1 MNICLLG
8 NNLTNLVLANIFLK
22 KKINVDIISLASA
35 PVLKNTIR
43 TIAIS
48 SENYKFLKENIKN
61 FKNLGWPT
69 SMIKIYSERNR
80 SSELFEFKNKN
91 QNNFYL
97 LKYIE
102 FYNLLKKNKFLKFV
116 KYKNYNFE
124 TIKKRNYNLII
135 NSEHN
140 NLITKKFF
148 FKKIERNYN
157 SLAHTAI
164 IGHKKINNKI
174 AIQIFTNSGP
184 LAFLPLSDSQ
194 TSIVFSNNSNKLINK
209 KEFLEIINKYNHK
222 YFVKKISNIE
232 SFSIKFSHLRN
243 YVYKNILSFGDLIHK
258 VHPLAGQ
265 GFNMTI
271 RDIKSLSLILDENIK
286 LGIDDGETIA
296 QKFQEHNKHLNFMYG
311 VGIDSINSFFK
322 LDTKLKNNL
331 SEPIF
336 KILKG
341 NKFLNNY
348 ATFFSN

>member
-8 NNLTNLVLANIFLK
+8 NNLTNLVLANIFLRN
-22 KKINVDIISLASA
+22 KINVDIICQTHTPA
-35 PVLKNTIR
+35 LKNTIR

-48 SENYKFLKENIKN
+48 NENYKFLKENIKN
-61 FKNLGWPT
+61 FSNLGWPT
-69 SMIKIYSERNR
+69 SMIKIYSEKNR

-97 LKYIE
+97 LKYID
-102 FYNLLKKNKFLKFV
+102 FYNLLRKNKLLKFL
-116 KYKNYNFE
+116 KYKNYGFE
-124 TIKKRNYNLII
+124 TINKRNYNLII

-148 FKKIERNYN
+148 YKKIGKNYN

-164 IGHKKINNKI
+164 INHKKIENKI
-174 AIQIFTNSGP
+174 ATQIFTNNGP
-184 LAFLPLSDSQ
+184 LAFLPLSNSQ
-194 TSIVFSNNSNKLINK
+194 TSIVFSNNSNKSINK
-209 KEFLEIINKYNHK
+209 KTLLEIINQYDHK
-222 YFVKKISNIE
+222 YIINNISNVE
-232 SFSIKFSHLRN
+232 SFGIKFSLLRN

-271 RDIKSLSLILDENIK
+271 RDIKSLSIILDENIK
-286 LGIDDGETIA
+286 LGIEDGETIA
-296 QKFQEHNKHLNFMYG
+296 QKFQEKNKHLNFMYG
-311 VGIDSINSFFK
+311 FGIDSINSFFK
-322 LDTKLKNNL
+322 LDNKLKNNL
-331 SEPIF
+331 SEPLF

>member
-22 KKINVDIISLASA
+22 KKINVDIVSHTPT

-48 SENYKFLKENIKN
+48 NENYKFLKENIKN
-61 FKNLGWPT
+61 VSSLGWPT
-69 SMIKIYSERNR
+69 SMIKIYSEKNR
-80 SSELFEFKNKN
+80 SSELFQFKNKN

-102 FYNLLKKNKFLKFV
+102 FYNLLMKNKCLKFV
-116 KYKNYNFE
+116 KYKNNSFE
-124 TIKKRNYNLII
+124 TIHKRNYDLII

-140 NLITKKFF
+140 NPITKKFF
-148 FKKIERNYN
+148 HKKIEKNYGA
-157 SLAHTAI
+157 SAHTAI
-164 IGHKKINNKI
+164 INHKKIENKI
-174 AIQIFTNSGP
+174 AVQIFTNSGP
-184 LAFLPLSDSQ
+184 LAFLPLSVSQ
-194 TSIVFSNNSNKLINK
+194 TSIVFSNNSNKLITK
-209 KEFLEIINKYNHK
+209 KRLLEFINKYNHK
-222 YFVKKISNIE
+222 YIITKISNVE
-232 SFSIKFSHLRN
+232 KFDIKFSFLRN

-271 RDIKSLSLILDENIK
+271 RDIKSLSHILDENIK
-286 LGIDDGETIA
+286 LGIEDGEIIA
-296 QKFQEHNKHLNFMYG
+296 QKFQQNNKHLNFMYG

-322 LDTKLKNNL
+322 LDNRLKNNL
-331 SEPIF
+331 SEPLF

-348 ATFFSN
+348 ATFLSN